1 MDSRGEKVENE
12 TAFEVC
18 YDGARPIAGVAAVPN
33 DFARMMSALE
43 SSARAYDGTRTAR
56 HASTNAVGHWPRV
69 K

>member
-18 YDGARPIAGVAAVPN
+18 YDGARPIAGAC
-33 DFARMMSALE
+33 
-43 SSARAYDGTRTAR
+43 GRT
-56 HASTNAVGHWPRV
+56 